1 MASPPRKL
9 SPTLRLLA
17 FGSVPVVMLGI
28 GTVGYHWIE
37 GWSWF
42 DAFYMTATTLTSIGD
57 QKHWLTTQGRAF
69 TIALALGG
77 IFTVAIAATEVLR
90 TIITGELRLYWEARR
105 MQKRIEGLEQHVII
119 CGFGR
124 VGRYVCADLLEAGI
138 PFVVIERGEGPLAAA
153 REAGAHPVAGDATA
167 DATLRRAGIARA
179 RALIAVAGT
188 DSDNVLITM
197 SARLLHPTLPI
208 VARAEEEAT
217 VPKLLRAGATRTVSP
232 YAVGGGRM
240 AQAVLHPNVLDSA
253 DLAARKDL
261 PDLQFEEQLVRP
273 GNALEGQ
280 TVGASG
286 LRSRMGLI
294 VVAIKHLDGQMAFN
308 PGDDAALVAGDTLL
322 FLGRRAELDR
332 AGQALSG

>member
-1 MASPPRKL
+1 VASPPRKL
-9 SPTLRLLA
+9 PPTLRLLA

-28 GTVGYHWIE
+28 GTAGYHLIE

-42 DAFYMTATTLTSIGD
+42 DAFYMTATTLTSIGYE
-57 QKHWLTTQGRAF
+57 KYPLTTHGRAF

-90 TIITGELRLYWEARR
+90 TIITGELRLYWGARR
-105 MQKRIEGLEQHVII
+105 MEKRIEELEQHVIV

-124 VGRYVCADLLEAGI
+124 VGRHVCVDLLGAGI

-153 REAGAHPVAGDATA
+153 REAGALVLSGDATA
-167 DATLRRAGIARA
+167 DAVLRRAGIARA
-179 RALIAVAGT
+179 LVAVAGT

-208 VARAEEEAT
+208 VARAEEEDT
-217 VPKLLRAGATRTVSP
+217 TPKLLRAGATSTVSP

-240 AQAVLHPNVLDSA
+240 AQAVLHPNVVDSA
-253 DLAARKDL
+253 ALAARKDL

-273 GNALEGQ
+273 GHALEGK
-280 TVGASG
+280 TVGQSG

-294 VVAIKHLDGQMAFN
+294 LVAIKHGDGQMAFN
-308 PGDDAALVAGDTLL
+308 PGDDDPLAAGDTILI
-322 FLGRRAELDR
+322 LGRRAELDR
-332 AGQALSG
+332 AGLALSG